1 MYKTILCAIEASQ
14 EGRFVLSKA
23 VELSKK
29 FDSKLIVLNVL
40 PYSFLPK
47 DYQQELK
54 ESAIP
59 KFDEI
64 TSDFGIT
71 KRNRALKVGKPY
83 EVICKEAEKRKA
95 DLIVLGTHSK
105 RGLSSLIGSTANSIV
120 NYAYC
125 DVTLVRV

>member
-1 MYKTILCAIEASQ
+1 MYNTILCAIEASQ
-14 EGRFVLSKA
+14 EGRYVLSKA

-47 DYQQELK
+47 DYQKELK

-59 KFDEI
+59 KFEEI
-64 TSDFGIT
+64 TEDFGVS

-83 EVICKEAEKRKA
+83 EVICKEAEKRNV

-105 RGLSSLIGSTANSIV
+105 KGLSSLIGSTANSIV
-120 NYAYC
+120 NYAHC
-125 DVTLVRV
+125 DVTLVRI

>member
-1 MYKTILCAIEASQ
+1 MYNTILCAIEASQ
-14 EGRFVLSKA
+14 EGRHVLSKA

-29 FDSKLIVLNVL
+29 FDSKLVVLNVL

-47 DYQQELK
+47 DYQKELK

-59 KFDEI
+59 KFEEI
-64 TSDFGIT
+64 TEDFGVS

-83 EVICKEAEKRKA
+83 EVICKEAEKRKV

-105 RGLSSLIGSTANSIV
+105 KGLSSLIGSTANSIV
-120 NYAYC
+120 NYSHC
-125 DVTLVRV
+125 DVTLVRI

>member
-95 DLIVLGTHSK
+95 DLIVLGTRSK

>member
-1 MYKTILCAIEASQ
+1 MYGTVLCAIEASQ

-23 VELSKK
+23 VELSRK

-47 DYQQELK
+47 DYQRELK

-64 TSDFGIT
+64 TADFGIA
-71 KRNRALKVGKPY
+71 KKNRALKVGKPY
-83 EVICKEAEKRKA
+83 EVICKEAEKREV

-105 RGLSSLIGSTANSIV
+105 KGLGSLIGSTANSIV
-120 NYAYC
+120 NYAHC
-125 DVTLVRV
+125 DVTLVRI